1 MRRLAAAILLLSACK
16 SPQQAREP
24 APSANGRSAPNANA
38 GFPPSASAESV
49 PLTRSAGADPAAECK
64 ATCNG
69 EFGQHG
75 LNPTPQCLCR
85 THDVGKQ
92 CESSGECEGQCI
104 GDASLTRV
112 VEPGPPKRGY
122 YVGRCSEFRTTFG
135 CSPLLPKAKP
145 AAPQALDAPLPTV
158 CID

>member
-1 MRRLAAAILLLSACK
+1 MRRFAIAAVLLLSACN
-16 SPQQAREP
+16 SQQKPREP
-24 APSANGRSAPNANA
+24 AS
-38 GFPPSASAESV
+38 SASAAAA
-49 PLTRSAGADPAAECK
+49 PLAPSAAADPAAECK
-64 ATCNG
+64 RTCNG

-75 LNPTPQCLCR
+75 LNPTPHCVCR
-85 THDVGKQ
+85 THDFGRM

-122 YVGRCSEFRTTFG
+122 YVGRCSEFRTSFG

-145 AAPQALDAPLPTV
+145 QAPVEVDEPPPTI